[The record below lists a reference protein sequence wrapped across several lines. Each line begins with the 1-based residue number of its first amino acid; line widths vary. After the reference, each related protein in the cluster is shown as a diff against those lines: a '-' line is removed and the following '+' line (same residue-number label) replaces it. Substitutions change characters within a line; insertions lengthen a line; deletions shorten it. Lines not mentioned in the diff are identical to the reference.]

1 MAWTQTDVERLER
14 LIASG
19 TRVTKFTSG
28 DTSREQT
35 LQSLDDMLALLTRM
49 KADVAGANAPP
60 RFAVTEFIRD

>member
-1 MAWTQTDVERLER
+1 MAWTQTDIERLER

-35 LQSLDDMLALLTRM
+35 LQSLDDMLGLLAKM
-49 KADVAGANAPP
+49 KADVAGANAPQ
-60 RFAVTEFIRD
+60 RFAVTQFTRD